1 MGTIFLLLN
10 GIYSQ
15 TIGSVVIT
23 SYTSISRYP
32 SPTGGSSTARRSN
45 TAAYRTTGTRL
56 SIGNYPTITT
66 IALSGTTSAP
76 SSISRY
82 PSPTG
87 GSSTARWSTTAAYR
101 TTGTRLSIGSYPTI
115 TATALSGTRLSIGS
129 YPTIT
134 ATALSGTT
142 SAPSSISRY
151 PNTSGGSST
160 FRYTTTRPH
169 QTPYGTISIGNY
181 PRTVTCT

>member
-1 MGTIFLLLN
+1 MKFMGTILLLLN

-15 TIGSVVIT
+15 TVGSVVIT
-23 SYTSISRYP
+23 SYTSINQYP
-32 SPTGGSSTARRSN
+32 VPTCGSSTARRSN

-56 SIGNYPTITT
+56 SIGSYPTITT
-66 IALSGTTSAP
+66 TALSGTTSAP

-101 TTGTRLSIGSYPTI
+101 TTCTGS
-115 TATALSGTRLSIGS
+115 SIGS

-181 PRTVTCT
+181 PRTVTCTSLKPTKSANPKAL